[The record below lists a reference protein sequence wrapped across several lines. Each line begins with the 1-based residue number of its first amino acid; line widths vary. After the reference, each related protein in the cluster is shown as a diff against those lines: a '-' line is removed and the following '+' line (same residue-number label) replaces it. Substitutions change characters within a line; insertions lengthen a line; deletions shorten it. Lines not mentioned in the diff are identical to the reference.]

1 MYYTVILAAKGDCRI
16 MANSAEFLFDVG
28 SPTAYLAWTQLL
40 GLMKRTGI
48 EITLTPVL
56 LGGLFTGS
64 GNHSPADVPAKRA
77 YIATDCARFADRYGV
92 PFNENP
98 HFPVNT
104 LMAMRAIA
112 GADLEGDMHNVAGA
126 AFEAMWIDGMNLGDP
141 SALEAFAEKAGISI
155 DKFAGWISSDTAKA
169 HLRAN
174 TDQAVARGAF
184 GAPTFFVGEEMF
196 FGQDR
201 LDWVEAALQR

>member
-1 MYYTVILAAKGDCRI
+1 MTKTI
-16 MANSAEFLFDVG
+16 EFLFDVG
-28 SPTAYLAWTQLL
+28 SPTAYLAWTQLPSL
-40 GLMKRTGI
+40 AKRTGA
-48 EITLTPVL
+48 EITLTPIL

-77 YIATDCARFADRYGV
+77 YIATDCARYAAQYGV
-92 PFNENP
+92 PFHLNP

-112 GADLEGDMHNVAGA
+112 GAQLEGAMDDVAAA
-126 AFEAMWIDGMNLGDP
+126 AFEAMWIDGMDLGDP
-141 SALEAFAEKAGISI
+141 TALEAFADKAGVSI
-155 DKFAGWISSDTAKA
+155 DRFAGWISSDTAKA

-174 TDQAVARGAF
+174 TDHAVERGAF
-184 GAPTFFVGEEMF
+184 GAPTFFAGGDMF

-201 LDWVEAALQR
+201 MDWVEAAVA

>member
-1 MYYTVILAAKGDCRI
+1 MAKTV
-16 MANSAEFLFDVG
+16 EFLFDVG
-28 SPTAYLAWTQLL
+28 SPTAYLAWTQLP
-40 GLMKRTGI
+40 GLVQRTGADL
-48 EITLTPVL
+48 TLTPIL
-56 LGGLFTGS
+56 LGGVFTGS

-77 YIATDCARFADRYGV
+77 YIAEDCTRYAERFGV
-92 PFNENP
+92 PFHLNP

-112 GADLEGDMHNVAGA
+112 GAQLEDAMTDVAAA
-126 AFEAMWIDGMNLGDP
+126 AFEAMWIDGMDLGDP
-141 SALEAFAEKAGISI
+141 TALEAFAEKAGVSI

-174 TDQAVARGAF
+174 TDHAVERGVF
-184 GAPTFFVGEEMF
+184 GAPTFFVGDEMF

-201 LDWVEAALQR
+201 MDWVEAALQ